1 MMKYFLTKLGWNI
14 QEKEALSIFFT
25 STTALSLY
33 TMTFTQVF
41 SQPAIQLSQK
51 DIQYTNVVS
60 DCDYDYE

>member
-1 MMKYFLTKLGWNI
+1 MKYFLTKLGWNI

-60 DCDYDYE
+60 GCDYDYE

>member
-51 DIQYTNVVS
+51 DIQHTNVVS

>member
-1 MMKYFLTKLGWNI
+1 MKYFLTKLGWNI

-60 DCDYDYE
+60 DCYYDYE

>member
-1 MMKYFLTKLGWNI
+1 MKYFLTKLGWNI

-33 TMTFTQVF
+33 TMTFAQVF

>member
-14 QEKEALSIFFT
+14 QEKEALNIFFT

-33 TMTFTQVF
+33 TMTFAQVF

>member
-60 DCDYDYE
+60 GCDYDYE

>member
-1 MMKYFLTKLGWNI
+1 MKYFLTKLGWNI

>member
-1 MMKYFLTKLGWNI
+1 MKYFLTKLGWNI
-14 QEKEALSIFFT
+14 QEKEAVSIFFT

-60 DCDYDYE
+60 DCYYDYE

>member
-1 MMKYFLTKLGWNI
+1 MKYFLTKLGWNI
-14 QEKEALSIFFT
+14 QEKEAVSIFFT